1 MADGTVFPAFLKLE
15 YQPSGSA
22 KSSFLAEMASI
33 SGDAKRQ
40 FERSFD
46 EISSVIKK
54 SLSGFKG
61 GEFAIDLDTSSLR
74 RAASEA
80 DYAAKQL
87 AVLRDAARS
96 LAAANEDTSA
106 QTQRYLQSLSAQT
119 IEAERAA
126 RAAQEQVTTYSRLQ
140 GEIDRT
146 IGKNTALADS
156 YRAIYAEQAKAENY
170 ATAFQQAINQRFAP
184 RLNDFGAP
192 KSARDSASVF
202 ETQSY
207 ASKADTRSGLDRLL
221 AGQASIDKAALSGA
235 TLEQVLG
242 RVSSKGREVAA
253 ALKEAE
259 DAAAALAAQQQK
271 EFNANLAKAAADAK
285 AYAASAAQ
293 LRAQLDPSIAIQQK
307 FDAELA
313 RADELL
319 AAGAISQREYGLAVA
334 FARDRLNESWQAITR
349 NTEAAK
355 ALVTAKPVPA
365 GPGPQTTLSGADA
378 LVAGRASIDRAAL
391 SGVTLEQVLGRVST
405 KGREVAAAL
414 KAAEDAAA
422 ALAAQQQKDL
432 DANLAKAAAEAKEF
446 AAAANL
452 LRTQLDPA
460 LAIQQ
465 RFDAE
470 LANADRLLAAGAIS
484 QKEYAQATA
493 LARNN
498 LAESWSALTRT
509 QEENERVTKRGT
521 SETSKVINGIRAQ
534 RVAFTQLGQ
543 QLQDVVVQTQMG
555 TNATTIF
562 VQQVP
567 QMAFALSGLAESTNK
582 TYSRIGQFA
591 SFLAGPWGAAIFA
604 GTAVLAPFIL
614 SLFNSGEEAKKAK
627 EKHLDLISVLE
638 DSKSS
643 YEEVAQAAAE
653 YANAQTKANQT
664 TIYAIQLEAQAIA
677 ARLKGAIAIRQEL
690 AAKLDAARVSESAN
704 AGQGS
709 VPGAGAFLAGVQQ
722 ANITAQAQANEAAIG
737 RLSEAATSVGVKVAD
752 AVAKINADPA
762 AKIRAGFDEL
772 RRKAKDAGLSVS
784 DLTARL
790 TDLNRQEST
799 ALDALKKTGKK
810 DKSSDRESKAAA
822 REAEQLARF
831 GDAAA
836 ESIQRINERFDEQPR
851 LVDQAA
857 QATRQLDDIIK
868 DLEKRKPSGF
878 EQMIADAERAK
889 GVIEDA
895 LVRPFEDLARD
906 SERRMQVQDLLS
918 QGREAEAAAVQEI
931 WRLEQQ
937 LGPLTAERLADVRD
951 IAQAEQDHIEKL
963 RVAQEIQ
970 AAYLDA
976 TRGVRSEVEAILGG
990 YGKLSN
996 LRNVFRQLQGRILA
1010 EQLFGDVFRDLDKWV
1025 KEKTGIGSSVDAMA
1039 KQANRAGDVLGRFAD
1054 KVTQAIQKIDGTA
1067 ETAAIGDVSVTTGG
1081 SPWSNAKFGVPPLL
1095 SRPGAGPAS
1104 NDNEPIV
1111 VVANKTGKA
1120 TVNDM
1125 TPERY
1130 FEQLAARL
1138 TKPIVDALE
1147 KIVGPGFAKTLG
1159 GPIAG
1164 ALEGYLTTGT
1174 GFGAVLGGLKDL
1186 KGLPESLSKGLG
1198 KAFEG
1203 AQTGAKIAGIGNAL
1217 GLGLSD
1223 TGSQIGGAIGSLI
1236 PIPGA
1241 DTFGSI
1247 AGGFIGKL
1255 FGKRPRGGGSV
1266 TQDSL
1271 NVHANDDGITSALRS
1286 FGTDLQSAISKI
1298 ASALGGQ
1305 VGSYNVGIGR
1315 YKDYY
1320 QVSGVGN
1327 DPRLGNSYFGRDSA
1341 NALYDGKDPEAAMRA
1356 AILNALQD
1364 GAVKGIREGSK
1375 RLLSAGKDLEAQIQ
1389 KAVDFENV
1397 FKELKRY
1404 TDPVGAALDEVN
1416 TKFANLKNVFVEA
1429 GATAAE
1435 LADLEKLYGIER
1447 AKAIKD
1453 ANEQVIG
1460 SLRDLYDQLTVG
1472 NNALSLRDRK
1482 AAALSE
1488 YNPLADRVRA
1498 GDTTAYA
1505 DYAKAAQQLLEIE
1518 RQMSGSQSEY
1528 FALQDEVT
1536 ALLKSRIDAA
1546 QNASDTAT
1554 NRDNPFSKSSTAAAN
1569 DNASMAIALDAL
1581 GNRLIDGLGFKLD
1594 AVNQNLGTLI
1604 QRAAGRGGIVPDYS
1618 KIFASGG
1625 SW

>member
-15 YQPSGSA
+15 YQPSGNA
-22 KSSFLAEMASI
+22 KSSFLAEL
-33 SGDAKRQ
+33 
-40 FERSFD
+40 
-46 EISSVIKK
+46 SSVLDDGKRK
-54 SLSGFKG
+54 FR
-61 GEFAIDLDTSSLR
+61 EFSD
-74 RAASEA
+74 E
-80 DYAAKQL
+80 
-87 AVLRDAARS
+87 
-96 LAAANEDTSA
+96 A
-106 QTQRYLQSLSAQT
+106 QTQ
-119 IEAERAA
+119 
-126 RAAQEQVTTYSRLQ
+126 
-140 GEIDRT
+140 
-146 IGKNTALADS
+146 
-156 YRAIYAEQAKAENY
+156 
-170 ATAFQQAINQRFAP
+170 
-184 RLNDFGAP
+184 LN
-192 KSARDSASVF
+192 
-202 ETQSY
+202 E
-207 ASKADTRSGLDRLL
+207 
-221 AGQASIDKAALSGA
+221 ALSVKRNNVGS
-235 TLEQVLG
+235 LDLG
-242 RVSSKGREVAA
+242 VDQLRSAA
-253 ALKEAE
+253 EAQR
-259 DAAAALAAQQQK
+259 ARALAAR
-271 EFNANLAKAAADAK
+271 E
-285 AYAASAAQ
+285 
-293 LRAQLDPSIAIQQK
+293 IA
-307 FDAELA
+307 L
-313 RADELL
+313 
-319 AAGAISQREYGLAVA
+319 
-334 FARDRLNESWQAITR
+334 
-349 NTEAAK
+349 
-355 ALVTAKPVPA
+355 
-365 GPGPQTTLSGADA
+365 
-378 LVAGRASIDRAAL
+378 
-391 SGVTLEQVLGRVST
+391 
-405 KGREVAAAL
+405 
-414 KAAEDAAA
+414 
-422 ALAAQQQKDL
+422 
-432 DANLAKAAAEAKEF
+432 
-446 AAAANL
+446 
-452 LRTQLDPA
+452 
-460 LAIQQ
+460 
-465 RFDAE
+465 
-470 LANADRLLAAGAIS
+470 
-484 QKEYAQATA
+484 ATA
-493 LARNN
+493 LAAKEEQDYSQQAR
-498 LAESWSALTRT
+498 LAVAATEALAIEEERAAETALAHARAAEQVQERLNRQASATDLVVAANR
-509 QEENERVTKRGT
+509 RGT
-521 SETSKVINGIRAQ
+521 SETANVINGIRAQ

-677 ARLKGAIAIRQEL
+677 ARLKGAIAIRQQL

-810 DKSSDRESKAAA
+810 DKSSDREAKAAA

-895 LVRPFEDLARD
+895 LVRPFEDLARN

-951 IAQAEQDHIEKL
+951 IAQAEQEHIEKL

-1010 EQLFGDVFRDLDKWV
+1010 EQLFGDVFRDLDRWV

-1095 SRPGAGPAS
+1095 SRPAAGPAS

-1223 TGSQIGGAIGSLI
+1223 TGAQIGGAIGNLI
-1236 PIPGA
+1236 PGVGGVIG
-1241 DTFGSI
+1241 GI
-1247 AGGFIGKL
+1247 AGGIFGKL
-1255 FGKRPRGGGSV
+1255 FGKRPRGGGAV

-1271 NVHANDDGITSALRS
+1271 DVHANDAGITDALGS
-1286 FGTDLQSAISKI
+1286 FGTDLQGAIKKI

-1305 VGSYNVGIGR
+1305 VGSYSVGIGR
-1315 YKDYY
+1315 YKEYY
-1320 QVSGVGN
+1320 QVSDVGN
-1327 DPRLGNSYFGRDSA
+1327 DPRLGNSYFGRDSKSA
-1341 NALYDGKDPEAAMRA
+1341 VYDGKDGEAAMRA

-1364 GAVKGIREGSK
+1364 GAIKGVREGTK
-1375 RLLSAGKDLEAQIQ
+1375 RLLAAGKDLDAQLQ
-1389 KAVDFENV
+1389 KALDFENV

-1505 DYAKAAQQLLEIE
+1505 DYAKAAQQLLDIE

-1554 NRDNPFSKSSTAAAN
+1554 NRDNPFSRSSTAAAN